1 MNFEGGW
8 LTKKKGWSANGSRLK
23 KLPPQGPILF
33 GYAVL
38 SIYVIAD
45 DGIDNILIFPL
56 LQLFFFLALKP
67 TTKLF

>member
-1 MNFEGGW
+1 MKIKRTGCSGAKQWIFKVGGW
-8 LTKKKGWSANGSRLK
+8 LKKKKGGPLMEVVWK

-56 LQLFFFLALKP
+56 L
-67 TTKLF
+67 

>member
-1 MNFEGGW
+1 MEVVW
-8 LTKKKGWSANGSRLK
+8 KK

-38 SIYVIAD
+38 SIYDVIAD

-56 LQLFFFLALKP
+56 L
-67 TTKLF
+67 

>member
-1 MNFEGGW
+1 MEVVW
-8 LTKKKGWSANGSRLK
+8 K

-56 LQLFFFLALKP
+56 L
-67 TTKLF
+67 